1 MKRQLVLLLFLLA
14 ACGKSGQHTGHDE
27 VVTDSTDT
35 NRALYDQVMDL
46 HDEVMPK
53 MGNIQSIKRDIED
66 QIKNTP
72 GMTAEQKAEFQRM
85 ISKLDSADRLMMD
98 WMHQFSPPDSL
109 DEESQRAYLE
119 TQMEKIKKVRDLTEE
134 AIREASAVSLRK

>member
-1 MKRQLVLLLFLLA
+1 
-14 ACGKSGQHTGHDE
+14 GHDE

-119 TQMEKIKKVRDLTEE
+119 TQMEKIKKVRDL
-134 AIREASAVSLRK
+134 